1 MYIICIEYNYVFMK
15 SLVEKINEALRD
27 YTGTYFLL
35 NKSGI
40 ANNKKYQKLAKT
52 GGVKWNGEYWFV
64 SAAGL
69 SKVDAEQLKDERHK
83 NDDNFAVAPYDEF
96 ENNNY

>member
-1 MYIICIEYNYVFMK
+1 MK
-15 SLVEKINEALRD
+15 SLVKLLNETLHN

-40 ANNKKYQKLAKT
+40 AGNKKLEKLAKN
-52 GGVKWNGEYWFV
+52 GGVKWKGEYWFV

-69 SKVDAEQLKDERHK
+69 SKADAEELKSADHMN

>member
-1 MYIICIEYNYVFMK
+1 MK
-15 SLVEKINEALRD
+15 SLVETINEAMRN

-40 ANNKKYQKLAKT
+40 AGNKKLEKIAKAS
-52 GGVKWNGEYWFV
+52 GVKWKGEYWLV

-69 SKVDAEQLKDERHK
+69 SKADAEELKSADHIN

>member
-1 MYIICIEYNYVFMK
+1 MK
-15 SLVEKINEALRD
+15 SLVEKINEAMRN
-27 YTGTYFLL
+27 YAGTYFLL

-40 ANNKKYQKLAKT
+40 DGNRKLEKLAKD
-52 GGVKWNGEYWFV
+52 GGVKWKGKYWLV
-64 SAAGL
+64 SRAGL
-69 SKVDAEQLKDERHK
+69 TKAEAEELKSDKHLV